1 MSRELIYS
9 KRYPALCSSENGL
22 VSFSGEPY
30 DTVEVCFPHHR
41 TEPEDLIR
49 EFADSTVFKP
59 ERDREEKAEEAKKE
73 AIFISGLYG
82 LDIDIY
88 KTEWYTSFVFFLPYA
103 PFTGRLLRSFQTL
116 ISLCDRLLIVPPESG
131 AEKYRIELHIK
142 THRVIISG
150 VEV

>member
-1 MSRELIYS
+1 MPRELIYS
-9 KRYPALCSSENGL
+9 KRYPALYSSENGL

-49 EFADSTVFKP
+49 KFADNTVFKP
-59 ERDREEKAEEAKKE
+59 EPAWEGKAEEAKKE

-88 KTEWYTSFVFFLPYA
+88 KTEWYTAFVFYLPAA
-103 PFTGRLLRSFQTL
+103 PLTGRLLRSFQTL

-131 AEKYRIELHIK
+131 AEKYSMEIRIK
-142 THRVIISG
+142 THHVIIAG
-150 VEV
+150 AEI

>member
-9 KRYPALCSSENGL
+9 KRYPALYSSENGL

-30 DTVEVCFPHHR
+30 DTVEVCFPHHG
-41 TEPEDLIR
+41 TEPDELIR

-59 ERDREEKAEEAKKE
+59 EPAWEEKAEEAKKE

-88 KTEWYTSFVFFLPYA
+88 KTEWYTTFVFYLPYA
-103 PFTGRLLRSFQTL
+103 PFTGRLLDAFKKL
-116 ISLCDRLLIVPPESG
+116 ISLCDRFLIVPPEDD
-131 AEKYRIELHIK
+131 AEKYGLEIRIK
-142 THRVIISG
+142 THHAIIAG
-150 VEV
+150 REI